1 MGAQQPL
8 AVGGSTGDSELWME
22 LRNMMEGEGIKLKLR
37 GLPGV
42 LSPFH
47 LRSLCSLAPKP
58 RQTLRV
64 LAGAHGPFLMFSW
77 ETVDRKSK
85 TCSIWVRTELFLV
98 NLIFSTL

>member
-42 LSPFH
+42 LSP
-47 LRSLCSLAPKP
+47 
-58 RQTLRV
+58 
-64 LAGAHGPFLMFSW
+64 
-77 ETVDRKSK
+77 
-85 TCSIWVRTELFLV
+85 
-98 NLIFSTL
+98 STYVAFAL

>member
-8 AVGGSTGDSELWME
+8 AVGVSTGDSELWME

-64 LAGAHGPFLMFSW
+64 LAGLFLTFSW
-77 ETVDRKSK
+77 ETVDRSLRQ
-85 TCSIWVRTELFLV
+85 I
-98 NLIFSTL
+98 